1 MSESNTDV
9 THTEHEEPPS
19 LPPSTMEHKPE
30 KPQMT
35 KAPSRPPTQS
45 RNSSMNGPLYM
56 QTVNNKI
63 IIRRVKRKGDGPLKN
78 LARWL
83 LDNQTG
89 TSRKPADTGPWC
101 RWLFFELPH

>member
-9 THTEHEEPPS
+9 TYVEHEEPS
-19 LPPSTMEHKPE
+19 LPPSAMEHKPE
-30 KPQMT
+30 KPQKM
-35 KAPSRPPTQS
+35 KAPSRPPTRS
-45 RNSSMNGPLYM
+45 RNSSMSRPLYM

-63 IIRRVKRKGDGPLKN
+63 IIRKVKRKGDGPLKN

-89 TSRKPADTGPWC
+89 TSRKPASPTSSHC
-101 RWLFFELPH
+101 